1 MNTGGNAQEGTGD
14 ETVGALGDIGTAD
27 VGDGNPLEE
36 LARATMVIIQ
46 KGKGYFWSIGIVE
59 VTWKVCTAVANCRL
73 KWGVVLHKDL
83 HRFRV
88 GHGTGTATL
97 EANLAQQVAGI
108 AHKPLFQVFLDIHK
122 AYDSLDR
129 V

>member
-1 MNTGGNAQEGTGD
+1 MRKKEPVMRQWELLVILVQQTF
-14 ETVGALGDIGTAD
+14 
-27 VGDGNPLEE
+27 GDGNPLEE
-36 LARATMVIIQ
+36 LARATMVLIQ
-46 KGKGYFWSIGIVE
+46 KGKGYFWSIGIFE

-73 KWGVVLHKDL
+73 KRGVILHKDL